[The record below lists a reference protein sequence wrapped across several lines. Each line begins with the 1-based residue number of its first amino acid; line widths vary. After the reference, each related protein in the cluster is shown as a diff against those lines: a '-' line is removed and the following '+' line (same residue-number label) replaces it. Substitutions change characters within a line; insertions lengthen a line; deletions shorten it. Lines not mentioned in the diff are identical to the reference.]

1 MIELIIKK
9 QNNVEQIALAEN
21 GKLVEWYENDEDTKK
36 NRLEGNIYYS
46 RVTDILP
53 GMQAAFVDFGE
64 NKKGF
69 IHLKDV
75 VPQIDE
81 KKEKFDS
88 SLTIKDVLKLNDNLL
103 IQVKK
108 DAAKTKGARVSTHI
122 SLPSKYIVYMPDT
135 TIVTISQKI
144 ENENRKQE
152 LLKFISEN
160 LPKGNG
166 AIIRTSAIEASNE
179 EILNDVKQVVKK
191 WEDIKKQVAS
201 CKKSPK
207 LIAQSEEVQE
217 KIITDLA
224 YKGLEKVIV
233 NDEKEYNKM
242 KKFIEMQKFDIKIE
256 LQKKLNIL
264 EKYDIEKQIE
274 KMQNRKIWLNCGGF
288 ITIDKTEALTAI
300 DVNTGKFTGT
310 KDVEKTIFKVNKEA
324 TIQIAKELRLRD
336 IGGIIII
343 DYIDM
348 KNKENKV
355 AIQELLKNS
364 LKYDR
369 AKTQIEGFTNLNLME
384 LTRKCIFG
392 TKEQE
397 QC

>member
-1 MIELIIKK
+1 MIELIIDKK
-9 QNNVEQIALAEN
+9 KDVEQIALVEN
-21 GKLVEWYENDEDTKK
+21 GKLIEWYENNEEKKK

-46 RVTDILP
+46 KVTDILP

-81 KKEKFDS
+81 KKEKFNTN
-88 SLTIKDVLKLNDNLL
+88 LTIKDVLKLNDNLL
-103 IQVKK
+103 VQVKK
-108 DAAKTKGARVSTHI
+108 DAVETKGAKVSTHI
-122 SLPSKYIVYMPDT
+122 SIPSKYIVYMPDT
-135 TIVTISQKI
+135 TIITISQKI
-144 ENENRKQE
+144 ENEKRKKE
-152 LLKFISEN
+152 LLKYVSEN

-179 EILNDVKQVVKK
+179 DILNDINQVVNK
-191 WEDIKKQVAS
+191 WQDIKKQTS
-201 CKKSPK
+201 LCKKAPK
-207 LIAQSEEVQE
+207 LISQSEEIQE

-224 YKGLEKVIV
+224 FKDLEKVIV
-233 NDEKEYNKM
+233 NDEKEYNKL
-242 KKFIEMQKFDIKIE
+242 KKNIEMQKFNVKIE
-256 LQKKLNIL
+256 LQKDLNIL
-264 EKYDIEKQIE
+264 DKYDIEKQVE
-274 KMQNRKIWLNCGGF
+274 KLQNRKIWLNCGGF

-310 KDVEKTIFKVNKEA
+310 KDLEKTIFKVNKEA

-348 KNKENKV
+348 KNNDNKKE
-355 AIQELLKNS
+355 ILELLKNS
-364 LKYDR
+364 LKNDR

-384 LTRKCIFG
+384 LTRKCILG
-392 TKEQE
+392 TKD
-397 QC
+397 

>member
-1 MIELIIKK
+1 MIELIIDKK
-9 QNNVEQIALAEN
+9 KDVEQIALVEN
-21 GKLVEWYENDEDTKK
+21 GKLIEWYENDEEKKK

-46 RVTDILP
+46 KVTDILP

-81 KKEKFDS
+81 KKEKFNTN
-88 SLTIKDVLKLNDNLL
+88 LTIKDVLKLNDNLL
-103 IQVKK
+103 VQVKK
-108 DAAKTKGARVSTHI
+108 DAVETKGARVSTHI
-122 SLPSKYIVYMPDT
+122 SIPSKYIVYMPDT
-135 TIVTISQKI
+135 TIITISQKI
-144 ENENRKQE
+144 ENEKRKKE
-152 LLKFISEN
+152 LLKYVSEN

-179 EILNDVKQVVKK
+179 DILNDINQVVNK
-191 WEDIKKQVAS
+191 WQDIKKQTS
-201 CKKSPK
+201 LCKKAPK
-207 LIAQSEEVQE
+207 LISQSEEIQE

-224 YKGLEKVIV
+224 FKDLEKVIV
-233 NDEKEYNKM
+233 NDEKEYNKL
-242 KKFIEMQKFDIKIE
+242 KKNIEMQKFNVKIE
-256 LQKKLNIL
+256 LQKDLNIL
-264 EKYDIEKQIE
+264 DKYDIEKQVE
-274 KMQNRKIWLNCGGF
+274 KLQNRKIWLNCGGF

-310 KDVEKTIFKVNKEA
+310 KDLEKTIFKVNKEA

-348 KNKENKV
+348 KNNDNKKE
-355 AIQELLKNS
+355 ILELLKNS
-364 LKYDR
+364 LKNDR

-384 LTRKCIFG
+384 LTRKCILG
-392 TKEQE
+392 TKD
-397 QC
+397 

>member
-1 MIELIIKK
+1 MIELIIDKK
-9 QNNVEQIALAEN
+9 KDVEQIALVEN
-21 GKLVEWYENDEDTKK
+21 GKLIEWYENDEEKKK

-46 RVTDILP
+46 KVTDILP

-81 KKEKFDS
+81 KKEKFDTN
-88 SLTIKDVLKLNDNLL
+88 LTIKDVLKLNDNLL
-103 IQVKK
+103 VQVKK
-108 DAAKTKGARVSTHI
+108 DAVETKGARVSTHI
-122 SLPSKYIVYMPDT
+122 SIPSKYIVYMPNT
-135 TIVTISQKI
+135 TIITISQKI
-144 ENENRKQE
+144 ENEKRKKE
-152 LLKFISEN
+152 LLKYVSEN

-179 EILNDVKQVVKK
+179 DILNDINQVVNK
-191 WEDIKKQVAS
+191 WQDIKKQTS
-201 CKKSPK
+201 LCKKAPK
-207 LIAQSEEVQE
+207 LISQSEEIQE

-224 YKGLEKVIV
+224 FKDLEKVIV
-233 NDEKEYNKM
+233 NDEKEYNKL
-242 KKFIEMQKFDIKIE
+242 KKNIEMQKFNVKIE
-256 LQKKLNIL
+256 LQKDLNIL
-264 EKYDIEKQIE
+264 DKYDIEKQVE
-274 KMQNRKIWLNCGGF
+274 KIQNRKIWLNCGGF

-310 KDVEKTIFKVNKEA
+310 KDLEKTIFKVNKEA

-348 KNKENKV
+348 KNNDNKKE
-355 AIQELLKNS
+355 ILELLKNS
-364 LKYDR
+364 LKSDR

-384 LTRKCIFG
+384 MTRKCILG
-392 TKEQE
+392 TKD
-397 QC
+397 

>member
-1 MIELIIKK
+1 MIELIIDKK
-9 QNNVEQIALAEN
+9 KDVEQIALVEN
-21 GKLVEWYENDEDTKK
+21 GKLIEWYENDEEKKK

-46 RVTDILP
+46 KVTDILP

-81 KKEKFDS
+81 KKEKFDTN
-88 SLTIKDVLKLNDNLL
+88 LTIKDVLKLNYNLL
-103 IQVKK
+103 VQVKK
-108 DAAKTKGARVSTHI
+108 DAVETKGARVSTHI
-122 SLPSKYIVYMPDT
+122 SIPSKYIVYMPDT
-135 TIVTISQKI
+135 TIITISQKI
-144 ENENRKQE
+144 ENEKRKKE
-152 LLKFISEN
+152 LLKYVSEN

-179 EILNDVKQVVKK
+179 DILNDINHVVNK
-191 WEDIKKQVAS
+191 WEDIKKQTS
-201 CKKSPK
+201 LCKKAPK
-207 LIAQSEEVQE
+207 LISQSEEIQE

-224 YKGLEKVIV
+224 FKDLENVIV
-233 NDEKEYNKM
+233 NDEKEYNKL
-242 KKFIEMQKFDIKIE
+242 KKNIEMQKFNVKIE
-256 LQKKLNIL
+256 LQKDLNIL
-264 EKYDIEKQIE
+264 DKYDIEKQVE
-274 KMQNRKIWLNCGGF
+274 KIQNRKIWLNCGGF

-310 KDVEKTIFKVNKEA
+310 KDLEKTIFKVNKEA

-348 KNKENKV
+348 KNNDNKKE
-355 AIQELLKNS
+355 IQELLKNS
-364 LKYDR
+364 LKNDR

-384 LTRKCIFG
+384 LTRKCILG
-392 TKEQE
+392 TKE
-397 QC
+397 

>member
-1 MIELIIKK
+1 MIELIIDKK
-9 QNNVEQIALAEN
+9 KDVEQIALVEN
-21 GKLVEWYENDEDTKK
+21 GKLIEWYENDEEKKK

-46 RVTDILP
+46 KVTDILP

-81 KKEKFDS
+81 KKEKFNTN
-88 SLTIKDVLKLNDNLL
+88 LTIKDVLKLNDNLL
-103 IQVKK
+103 VQVKK
-108 DAAKTKGARVSTHI
+108 DAVETKGARVSTHI
-122 SLPSKYIVYMPDT
+122 SIPSKYIVYMPDT
-135 TIVTISQKI
+135 TIITISQKI
-144 ENENRKQE
+144 ENEKRKKE
-152 LLKFISEN
+152 LLKYVSEN

-179 EILNDVKQVVKK
+179 DILNDINQVVNK
-191 WEDIKKQVAS
+191 WQDIKKQTS
-201 CKKSPK
+201 LCKKAPK
-207 LIAQSEEVQE
+207 LISQSEEIQE

-224 YKGLEKVIV
+224 FKDLEKVIV
-233 NDEKEYNKM
+233 NDEKEYNKL
-242 KKFIEMQKFDIKIE
+242 KKNIEMQKFNVKIE
-256 LQKKLNIL
+256 LQKDLNIL
-264 EKYDIEKQIE
+264 DKYDIEKQVE
-274 KMQNRKIWLNCGGF
+274 KIQNRKIWLNCGGF

-310 KDVEKTIFKVNKEA
+310 KDLEKTIFKVNKEA

-348 KNKENKV
+348 KNNDNKKE
-355 AIQELLKNS
+355 ILELLKNS
-364 LKYDR
+364 LKSDR

-384 LTRKCIFG
+384 MTRKCILG
-392 TKEQE
+392 TKD
-397 QC
+397 